1 MRFSTSSRLR
11 VAEPRHRRGVI
22 DTSVVIDL
30 ERIDPTVLPSEMAIS
45 AVTLAELAAGPHAT
59 ADAVERAR
67 RQDRLQRTEA
77 TFEPLPIDG
86 PVARAYGRVYAAV
99 AAAGRKARG
108 PRAFDLLIAATALAA
123 GFPLYTRNPDDFRE
137 LDGLVQ
143 VVAVPTR

>member
-45 AVTLAELAAGPHAT
+45 AVTLAELAAGRHAT

-67 RQDRLQRTEA
+67 FHQPRRRQHR
-77 TFEPLPIDG
+77 
-86 PVARAYGRVYAAV
+86 
-99 AAAGRKARG
+99 
-108 PRAFDLLIAATALAA
+108 
-123 GFPLYTRNPDDFRE
+123 
-137 LDGLVQ
+137 
-143 VVAVPTR
+143 